1 MTGPRWG
8 PMKDAENEAGR
19 LAHNVDA
26 YVTWR
31 KDIFRELTRYRSWL
45 GENRLLTEELDHRLN
60 QALDTLRED
69 RITLA
74 FVGEFSRGKTEL
86 INALFFSQ
94 YGTRILPSGVGRT
107 TMCPTE
113 LFYDQKAGTSYI
125 RLLPIETRMGGS
137 SVAGFKKIP
146 DHWVYMPL
154 DLNQPEAMKKAFG
167 EVANTKSVNEAEATA
182 MGFQTQMLE
191 RSPLD
196 PKRVMVPA
204 WRHAL
209 ISFDHPLLR
218 RGLSI
223 IDTPGLNALGCE
235 PELTFSLLPEAQA
248 ILFLL
253 SASTGVTSTDL
264 EMWNRHIRDLAV
276 REYTGVYAI
285 LNKIDSLW
293 DELESDAHNHQALT
307 DLMTQCARF
316 LSVAPDEVIPV
327 SAREGLLAK
336 IDSNERRL
344 RRSNLP
350 ALEGLLSQ
358 DMMRRKEM
366 LMQRKVVNDIVSIMH
381 GSRKA
386 LKRRRESVMEQL
398 EILRSDVQDKQRQID
413 EYTRQTRTE
422 QAFYHKKLILL
433 KTSRKTLEREGEDM
447 LAPVSETH
455 LDNYLKDAARA
466 LTQSWTIVGMNNAMD
481 VFFDQLRND
490 MQKVSENQ
498 LQVLKTVADIYARYE
513 VEQGLA
519 PIEYPKFHPR
529 DYLVQLDDLR
539 AKSGSFRRSLK
550 KLLTEQR
557 ATSKRFLS
565 TIANE
570 GSTIYRRFEQDARQW
585 IGNVLLPIF
594 QNVQEQKQLLDDQIV
609 RLKTL
614 AHTGDDL
621 EARKTHITAMLAQID
636 RQIVEADSM
645 LKALRKPAPYQQNRK
660 VIPLL
665 NGIVS
670 PGQSA

>member
-1 MTGPRWG
+1 
-8 PMKDAENEAGR
+8 MKDSEIETGR

-45 GENRLLTEELDHRLN
+45 GENRLLTEELDQRLN
-60 QALDTLRED
+60 QALATLRDD
-69 RITLA
+69 RITIA

-86 INALFFSQ
+86 INALFFAQ
-94 YGTRILPSGVGRT
+94 YGIRILPSGVGRT

-113 LFYDQKAGTSYI
+113 LFFDQKAGSSYI

-137 SVAGFKKIP
+137 SVANFKKIP
-146 DHWVYMPL
+146 DHWVYVPL
-154 DLNQPEAMKKAFG
+154 DPNQPEMMKKAFS
-167 EVANTKSVNEAEATA
+167 EVASVKAVSVEEAGA
-182 MGFQTQMLE
+182 MGFQTELLE
-191 RSPLD
+191 RCAHNT
-196 PKRVMVPA
+196 KQVMVPA
-204 WRHAL
+204 WRHGL

-218 RGLSI
+218 RGLTI

-248 ILFLL
+248 ILFML
-253 SASTGVTSTDL
+253 SVSTGVTSSDL
-264 EMWNRHIRDLAV
+264 EIWNRHIRDLAL

-293 DELESDAHNHQALT
+293 DELESEAHNHQALT
-307 DLMTQCARF
+307 DIMTQCARF

-336 IDSNERRL
+336 IERNDRRL

-350 ALEGLLSQ
+350 ALENLLSN

-386 LKRRRESVMEQL
+386 LKRRRESVLEQCDML
-398 EILRSDVQDKQRQID
+398 QSDAQDKQRQID
-413 EYTRQTRTE
+413 DYTQQTRSE

-433 KTSRKTLEREGEDM
+433 KTSRKAVEREGEQM
-447 LAPVSETH
+447 LEPLSEAH
-455 LDNYLKDAARA
+455 LDSYLKDAARA
-466 LTQSWTIVGMNNAMD
+466 LSQSWTIVGMNNAMD
-481 VFFDQLRND
+481 AFFDHLRSD
-490 MQKVSENQ
+490 MQRVHDAHEKVQ
-498 LQVLKTVADIYARYE
+498 KTIAEIYARYE
-513 VEQGLA
+513 SEQGLA
-519 PIEYPKFHPR
+519 PIEYPRFQPR
-529 DYLVQLDDLR
+529 GYLVQLDDLR
-539 AKSGSFRRSLK
+539 AKSGSFRRNLK

-557 ATSKRFLS
+557 STSKRFLT
-565 TIANE
+565 TIATE
-570 GSTIYRRFEQDARQW
+570 GSIIYRSFEQDARQW
-585 IGNVLLPIF
+585 INNVLLPIF
-594 QNVQEQKQLLDDQIV
+594 QNVQEQKQMLDDQIL
-609 RLKTL
+609 RLKSLTH
-614 AHTGDDL
+614 AGNDI
-621 EARKTHITAMLAQID
+621 EAREAQVVDMLAQID
-636 RQIVEADSM
+636 RQIQEADSM

-660 VIPLL
+660 VIPIL

-670 PGQSA
+670 PGHSA

>member
-1 MTGPRWG
+1 
-8 PMKDAENEAGR
+8 MKDSDLEAGR

-45 GENRLLTEELDHRLN
+45 GENRLLTDELDQRLN
-60 QALDTLRED
+60 EALSTLRDD

-86 INALFFSQ
+86 INALFFAQ
-94 YGTRILPSGVGRT
+94 YGIRILPSGVGRT

-113 LFYDQKAGTSYI
+113 LFFDQRAGASYI

-137 SVAGFKKIP
+137 SVASFKKIP
-146 DHWVYMPL
+146 DHWVYIPL
-154 DLNQPEAMKKAFG
+154 DPTQPEMMKKAFS
-167 EVANTKSVNEAEATA
+167 EVAASKSVSVQEAAA
-182 MGFQTQMLE
+182 MGFQTDLLE
-191 RSPLD
+191 RCGEDS
-196 PKRVMVPA
+196 KRVMVPA
-204 WRHAL
+204 WRHGL

-218 RGLSI
+218 RGLTI

-253 SASTGVTSTDL
+253 STSTGVTSTDL
-264 EMWNRHIRDLAV
+264 DIWNRHIRDLAL

-307 DLMTQCARF
+307 DLMTQCARY

-327 SAREGLLAK
+327 SAREGLLGRIEDNDA
-336 IDSNERRL
+336 RL

-350 ALEGLLSQ
+350 ALENLLSQ

-366 LMQRKVVNDIVSIMH
+366 LLQRKVVNDIVSIMH

-386 LKRRRESVMEQL
+386 LKRRRETVIEQL
-398 EILRSDVQDKQRQID
+398 EILQSDAQDKQRQLE
-413 EYTRQTRTE
+413 EYTQQTRTE

-433 KTSRKTLEREGEDM
+433 KTSRKALEREGEQM
-447 LAPVSETH
+447 LQSISEDF
-455 LDNYLKDAARA
+455 LDGYLRDAARA
-466 LTQSWTIVGMNNAMD
+466 LSQSWTIVGMNNAMD
-481 VFFDQLRND
+481 AFFDHLRSD
-490 MQKVSENQ
+490 MQLVNERQ
-498 LQVLKTVADIYARYE
+498 QHVLKTVADIYARYE
-513 VEQGLA
+513 GEQGIA
-519 PIEYPKFHPR
+519 PIAYPKFNPR

-539 AKSGSFRRSLK
+539 AKSGSFRRNLK

-557 ATSKRFLS
+557 STSKRFLS
-565 TIANE
+565 TIASE
-570 GSTIYRRFEQDARQW
+570 GSAIYRRFNNDARQW
-585 IGNVLLPIF
+585 LHHVLLPIF

-614 AHTGDDL
+614 AHAGNDL
-621 EARKTHITAMLAQID
+621 EAREAQINAMLAQID
-636 RQIVEADSM
+636 RQIHEADSM

-660 VIPLL
+660 VIPIL
-665 NGIVS
+665 NGIVT
-670 PGQSA
+670 PGHSA

>member
-1 MTGPRWG
+1 
-8 PMKDAENEAGR
+8 MKDSDLEAGR

-45 GENRLLTEELDHRLN
+45 GENRLLTDELDHRLN
-60 QALDTLRED
+60 QALATLRDD

-113 LFYDQKAGTSYI
+113 LFFDHRAGSSYI

-146 DHWVYMPL
+146 DHWVYVPL
-154 DLNQPEAMKKAFG
+154 DPSQPEMMKKAFT
-167 EVANTKSVNEAEATA
+167 EVAASKAVTVQEAAA
-182 MGFQTQMLE
+182 MGFQTDLLE
-191 RSPLD
+191 RCVD
-196 PKRVMVPA
+196 DAKRVLVPA
-204 WRHAL
+204 WRHGL

-218 RGLSI
+218 RGLTI

-264 EMWNRHIRDLAV
+264 DIWNRHIRDLAL

-307 DLMTQCARF
+307 DLMTQCARY

-327 SAREGLLAK
+327 SAREGLLSR
-336 IDSNERRL
+336 IERNDTRL

-350 ALEGLLSQ
+350 ALENLLSK

-386 LKRRRESVMEQL
+386 LKRRRETVLEQMGML
-398 EILRSDVQDKQRQID
+398 QSDAQDKQRQLE
-413 EYTRQTRTE
+413 EYTQQTRTE

-433 KTSRKTLEREGEDM
+433 KTSRKALEREGEEM
-447 LAPVSETH
+447 LQSLSEER
-455 LDNYLKDAARA
+455 LDTYLKDAARA
-466 LTQSWTIVGMNNAMD
+466 LSQSWTIVGMNNAMD
-481 VFFDQLRND
+481 AFFEQLRAD
-490 MQKVSENQ
+490 LQQAGERQ
-498 LQVLKTVADIYARYE
+498 QQVLKTVADIYARYE
-513 VEQGLA
+513 SEQGLA
-519 PIEYPKFHPR
+519 PIEYPKFNPR

-539 AKSGSFRRSLK
+539 AKSGSFRRNLK

-557 ATSKRFLS
+557 STSKRFLT
-565 TIANE
+565 TIATE
-570 GSTIYRRFEQDARQW
+570 GSAIYRHFTEDARQW
-585 IGNVLLPIF
+585 LGNVLLPIF

-614 AHTGDDL
+614 AHSGNDL
-621 EARKTHITAMLAQID
+621 QAREAQITAMLAQID
-636 RQIVEADSM
+636 RQIQEADSM

-660 VIPLL
+660 VIPIL

-670 PGQSA
+670 PGHSA